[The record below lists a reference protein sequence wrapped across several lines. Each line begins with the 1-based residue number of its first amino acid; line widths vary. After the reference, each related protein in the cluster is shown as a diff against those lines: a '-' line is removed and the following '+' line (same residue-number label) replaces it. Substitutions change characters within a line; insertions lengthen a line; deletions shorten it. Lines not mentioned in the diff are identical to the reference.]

1 MPVQPNILERT
12 AFLTLNAAPGVVLDL
27 AGALGYQA
35 VSTAVQLGLF
45 RALVERPLTVQEL
58 ARSLDA
64 QERGLRSLLEALA
77 AIGYVDQKNG
87 RYANSRMTQKWLVG
101 DAVFDSESLLSYW
114 DAIMRDLGQF
124 APEVIRT
131 GKRPYNFYEWVESSP
146 EIARSFQQSM
156 AMTAIDN
163 SQTIAKIVNMPDAPA
178 HLLDVGGGHGM
189 YSVSLC
195 EQYPQLKATIF
206 DSAAAL
212 EIAKENV
219 ADHNVEDRI
228 ELMIGDLWLDGWGEG
243 YDLILLFNMLHHF
256 DQDTNLRILRKT
268 ITALK
273 PGGKVAILDQIA
285 GKLFGS
291 ATNAFIRLIALQ
303 FYLLADGRVYSHDD
317 LNAMLEQ
324 SGFRDIQF
332 HKLPKAPGTSV
343 MTAAK
348 P

>member
-1 MPVQPNILERT
+1 MPVQPNFLERT

-45 RALVERPLTVQEL
+45 RALAERPLTVQEL
-58 ARSLDA
+58 AQTLDA
-64 QERGLRSLLEALA
+64 QERGLRALLEALA
-77 AIGYVDQKNG
+77 AIGYIDQKNG
-87 RYANSRMTQKWLVG
+87 RFANSKMTQKWLVG
-101 DAVFDSESLLSYW
+101 GAVFDSKSLLSYW

-146 EIARSFQQSM
+146 EIARSFQQTM
-156 AMTAIDN
+156 AMTAIDK
-163 SQTIAKIVNMPDAPA
+163 SPAIAKIVKMPDAPTR
-178 HLLDVGGGHGM
+178 LLDVGGGHGM
-189 YSVSLC
+189 YSISLC
-195 EQYPQLKATIF
+195 EQYPKLKATIL

-212 EIAKENV
+212 EIAAENV
-219 ADHNVEDRI
+219 VEHNAADRI
-228 ELMIGDLWLDGWGEG
+228 ELMSGDLWLDNWGQG

-256 DQDTNLRILRKT
+256 DQDTNLQILQKT
-268 ITALK
+268 MTALK
-273 PGGKVAILDQIA
+273 PGGKVAIMDQIA

-317 LNAMLEQ
+317 LTAMLEK
-324 SGFRDIQF
+324 SGFGDIQF
-332 HKLPKAPGTSV
+332 HKLSKAPGTNL
-343 MTAAK
+343 MTAVK
-348 P
+348 G